1 MQLGSRDDVGR
12 IRSGVAMTNKRS
24 QQGVYGISGMSE
36 LSGVGP
42 QTLRLYER
50 RGLLAPTRTAGGT
63 RRYSDVDLNTLDRIT
78 ALIDEGVNV
87 VGVRL
92 ILSFEAQ
99 NALLEA
105 RLGQFSGAGPL
116 QRERRLRRE

>member
-1 MQLGSRDDVGR
+1 
-12 IRSGVAMTNKRS
+12 MTNKRS

-78 ALIDEGVNV
+78 
-87 VGVRL
+87 
-92 ILSFEAQ
+92 
-99 NALLEA
+99 
-105 RLGQFSGAGPL
+105 
-116 QRERRLRRE
+116 